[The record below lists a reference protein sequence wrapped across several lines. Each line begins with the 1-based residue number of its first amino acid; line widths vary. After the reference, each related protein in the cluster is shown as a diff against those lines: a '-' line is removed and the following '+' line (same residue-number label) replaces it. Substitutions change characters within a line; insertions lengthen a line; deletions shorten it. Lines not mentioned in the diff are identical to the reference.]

1 MEVFSISL
9 LLPIIVSLTDNN
21 FFDLYPKFSLF
32 LNFFQDKFST
42 NLINTTLILFGSI
55 IILKNFFQIYV
66 DYRENFLI
74 TKLQE
79 EISQKLFYR
88 FINRNY
94 NFHLNSKSSDLITKV
109 RNENRFFGE
118 GIFAF
123 LRIITELILIT
134 GISILLFVIAFKITL
149 ISIILI
155 IILSYIFLKIFN
167 KTVVRIAK
175 ERTRI
180 DYNKTQIV
188 QESIQGIREII
199 CSNIFKQ
206 VNESYK
212 SISNSFVKI
221 FPIYNTIL
229 KIPKIY
235 FELIALFALIIVIFI
250 STNYF
255 PTVSKQIILPT
266 LGLYVASAFK
276 ILPSVNR
283 IVQSMQRWKFSKPVI
298 DQVYEDLIGAKDEIS
313 YPKNIK
319 INNIDIKNL
328 FFSYKKP
335 KKILERVDLKINS
348 GDKILIIGDSGAGKS
363 TFLDLL
369 VGLQIPDSGRINVND
384 NYEIGEKF
392 NLTNSLSYV
401 SQKIFIFNKSL
412 KDNICLSIE
421 NFDESKFKR
430 AIKIANLE
438 EVVSKLPEGI
448 NTKLGEFG
456 SILSGGQK
464 QRIMIARAIYKNENF
479 IIMDEPTSSL
489 DPETANSIIKSLIE
503 KKYITVVM
511 VSHNRS
517 FSKFFNR
524 TLEIKDSKI
533 IEL

>member
-1 MEVFSISL
+1 MEV
-9 LLPIIVSLTDNN
+9 
-21 FFDLYPKFSLF
+21 
-32 LNFFQDKFST
+32 
-42 NLINTTLILFGSI
+42 
-55 IILKNFFQIYV
+55 LK
-66 DYRENFLI
+66 
-74 TKLQE
+74 
-79 EISQKLFYR
+79 
-88 FINRNY
+88 
-94 NFHLNSKSSDLITKV
+94 
-109 RNENRFFGE
+109 
-118 GIFAF
+118 A
-123 LRIITELILIT
+123 
-134 GISILLFVIAFKITL
+134 
-149 ISIILI
+149 
-155 IILSYIFLKIFN
+155 
-167 KTVVRIAK
+167 
-175 ERTRI
+175 
-180 DYNKTQIV
+180 
-188 QESIQGIREII
+188 
-199 CSNIFKQ
+199 
-206 VNESYK
+206 
-212 SISNSFVKI
+212 
-221 FPIYNTIL
+221 
-229 KIPKIY
+229 
-235 FELIALFALIIVIFI
+235 
-250 STNYF
+250 
-255 PTVSKQIILPT
+255 
-266 LGLYVASAFK
+266 
-276 ILPSVNR
+276 
-283 IVQSMQRWKFSKPVI
+283 VI
-298 DQVYEDLIGAKDEIS
+298 DQVYEDLIGAKDEIT
-313 YPKNIK
+313 YPKNIN

-328 FFSYKKP
+328 FFYYKKP
-335 KKILERVDLKINS
+335 KKKILERVDLKINS